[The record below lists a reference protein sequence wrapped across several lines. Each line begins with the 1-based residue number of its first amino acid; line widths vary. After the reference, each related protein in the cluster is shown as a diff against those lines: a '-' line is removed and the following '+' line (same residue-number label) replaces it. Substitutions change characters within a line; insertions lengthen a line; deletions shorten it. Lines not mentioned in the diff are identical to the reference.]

1 MLIYV
6 SVPYN
11 GGSLTDIIRLTQ
23 GYYHGGTRLNVMKKF
38 CICSLWDNI
47 FFYEPSEL
55 LIDDDG
61 QKSTQKNVHRRNRRR
76 RPRRCNYWPIISFKT
91 TVRTVLS
98 IYSVARDP
106 PGER

>member
-11 GGSLTDIIRLTQ
+11 GGSLTDILRLTQ
-23 GYYHGGTRLNVMKKF
+23 GYYHGGTRLNAMKKF
-38 CICSLWDNI
+38 CIWSLWDNS

-61 QKSTQKNVHRRNRRR
+61 QKSTQKNVHRHNRRR
-76 RPRRCNYWPIISFKT
+76 RPRRCNYWPIISLKT
-91 TVRTVLS
+91 TVKPVDPGS
-98 IYSVARDP
+98 SV
-106 PGER
+106 GTS